1 MFSMIP
7 TDPLFYLVG
16 LTAIFIVSVGKGAFG
31 GGLAILGVPLL
42 SLVMSPIEAAIV
54 VAPLVSFMD
63 FFAFGSFGRN
73 TWSKPDLAWLAPAL
87 LAGIA
92 LGYVF
97 FVYVDPRLVAAGI
110 GVITVIFALDWF
122 LRGRKSEHKERPVSP
137 PLALIAG
144 SAAGFTTFVAHAGGP
159 PMTAYLL
166 YRGLNKTVYAG
177 TAVALFSLG
186 NIVKLV
192 PYSALLF
199 AKPHTFV
206 QALVLAPV
214 VPLGVWLGKYI
225 HDRLDQARLFF
236 WCYVILLVAAAK
248 LLYDAIRAFAL

>member
-1 MFSMIP
+1 MLP

-16 LTAIFIVSVGKGAFG
+16 LTTIFIVSVGKGAFG

-54 VAPLVSFMD
+54 VAPLVTFMD

-73 TWSKPDLAWLAPAL
+73 TWSKPDLVWLAPAL
-87 LAGIA
+87 LFGIA

-97 FVYVDPRLVAAGI
+97 FVYVDPRVVAAGI
-110 GVITVIFALDWF
+110 GMITVVFALDWF
-122 LRGRKSEHKERPVSP
+122 LRGRRSEHKERPVSP
-137 PLALIAG
+137 TLAFLAG

-159 PMTAYLL
+159 PMMAYLL
-166 YRGLNKTVYAG
+166 HRGLHKTVLAG

-186 NIVKLV
+186 NLVKLV
-192 PYSALLF
+192 PYSALAL
-199 AKPHTFV
+199 AKPALLV

-214 VPLGVWLGKYI
+214 VPLGVWLGKYV
-225 HDRLDQARLFF
+225 HDRLDQGRLFF
-236 WCYVILLVAAAK
+236 WCYVILLVAAVK
-248 LLYDAIRAFAL
+248 LLYDALRAFCG

>member
-1 MFSMIP
+1 
-7 TDPLFYLVG
+7 
-16 LTAIFIVSVGKGAFG
+16 
-31 GGLAILGVPLL
+31 
-42 SLVMSPIEAAIV
+42 
-54 VAPLVSFMD
+54 
-63 FFAFGSFGRN
+63 
-73 TWSKPDLAWLAPAL
+73 
-87 LAGIA
+87 
-92 LGYVF
+92 
-97 FVYVDPRLVAAGI
+97 
-110 GVITVIFALDWF
+110 
-122 LRGRKSEHKERPVSP
+122 LRGRKAEHKERPVSP

-186 NIVKLV
+186 NLVKLV
-192 PYSALLF
+192 PYTVLAF
-199 AKPHTFV
+199 AKPSTLM

-248 LLYDAIRAFAL
+248 LLYDAVRAFAV

>member
-1 MFSMIP
+1 MIP
-7 TDPLFYLVG
+7 ADPLFYLVG
-16 LTAIFIVSVGKGAFG
+16 LTTIFIVSVGKGAFG

-42 SLVMSPIEAAIV
+42 SLVLPPLDAAIV
-54 VAPLVSFMD
+54 VAPLVTFMD
-63 FFAFGSFGRN
+63 FFAFGSFGKK
-73 TWSKPDLAWLAPAL
+73 TWSKPDLVWLAPAL
-87 LAGIA
+87 LVGIA

-97 FVYVDPRLVAAGI
+97 FVYVDPRVVAAGI
-110 GVITVIFALDWF
+110 GAITVVFALDWF

-137 PLALIAG
+137 PLALLAG

-186 NIVKLV
+186 NLVKLI
-192 PYSALLF
+192 PYSALAL
-199 AKPHTFV
+199 AKPGTLM

-214 VPLGVWLGKYI
+214 VPAGVWLGKYI

-248 LLYDAIRAFAL
+248 LLYDAVRAFSA